1 MKNNEVG
8 PVLNEFEPVVLNK
21 VDAKPESF
29 DIVQEGFRRVMQ
41 EPGGTAYGSFKSA
54 AYKPAG
60 KTGTAQAFYDG
71 PDRKKFPMDELPPEV
86 MNLSL
91 VAYAPS
97 ENPEIAMAVMVPWAY
112 EGNQG
117 HHANNDIGRR
127 VLDTYFELKKKRMEG
142 NMNPADRKSVV

>member
-1 MKNNEVG
+1 
-8 PVLNEFEPVVLNK
+8 
-21 VDAKPESF
+21 
-29 DIVQEGFRRVMQ
+29 MQ
-41 EPGGTAYGSFKSA
+41 EKGGTAYGAFYTA
-54 AYKPAG
+54 DYKPAG

-71 PDRKKFPMDELPPEV
+71 PKRKNYDKPPEV

-91 VAYAPS
+91 VAYAPY

-127 VLDTYFELKKKRMEG
+127 VLDTYFELKKKRLEG
-142 NMNPADRKSVV
+142 NMNPEQPIQEIEEKEEGTELLEEIEDETEQ